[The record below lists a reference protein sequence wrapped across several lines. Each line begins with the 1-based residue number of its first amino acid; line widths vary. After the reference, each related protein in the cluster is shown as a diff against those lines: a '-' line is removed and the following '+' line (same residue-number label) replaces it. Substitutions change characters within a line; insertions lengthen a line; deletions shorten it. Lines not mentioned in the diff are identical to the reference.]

1 VSQVRSRTTVIFT
14 PPPTPNGGLHLGH
27 AAGPYLRAD
36 LHRRLVGLVGGECV
50 HLSHI
55 DTFQTYVARKAAE
68 QDRDVEEF
76 RDDMAARIRADFES
90 IGVLFDGGVDNTSEM
105 YARYLASCVDALFR
119 SASIQ
124 IGRECVGGDSR
135 YSAVEAFVSGT
146 CPHCLQRA
154 AANVCEACGAP
165 LLLDDLL
172 RPSDDVAGG
181 SAFSEISD
189 GMPNQLSVGE
199 LDVEWLQ
206 AWIAQVECD
215 SPFVHGLVQNLRPH
229 CVTVTFRSTYGYP
242 ISPGRVL
249 NPWIEIFFAH
259 VYSLGRLIGVP
270 EGATIHQVRRALEEQ
285 KDQLSV
291 VYYFGADN
299 TYYYAALFPLLSRIL
314 GQDALLPVALKGNRF
329 LRVHGRKMSSS
340 RDNALWAADL
350 DSAQPVPV
358 VRAGLARQ
366 SPELSEVD
374 FRMDAI
380 GTPEQWS
387 RATDVIDMPEL
398 DRVPD
403 TRAGE
408 IFSGVLTSLA
418 RPGGFSIAELLAAF
432 DRAADHRTSGRA
444 TAEEEAELG
453 GLIARA
459 RQALLI

>member
-1 VSQVRSRTTVIFT
+1 MSRVRSRTTVIFT

-55 DTFQTYVARKAAE
+55 DTFQTYVARRAAE
-68 QDRDVEEF
+68 MDRDVEEF

-90 IGVLFDGGVDNTSEM
+90 IGVLFDGGVDNTSET
-105 YARYLASCVDALFR
+105 YARYLESCLDALFR
-119 SASIQ
+119 SAAIQ
-124 IGRECVGGDSR
+124 IGREYVGGDSR

-154 AANVCEACGAP
+154 AANVCEACGTP

-172 RPSDDVAGG
+172 RPSDEVAGG

-189 GMPNQLSVGE
+189 GLPNQLSVGE

-206 AWIAQVECD
+206 SWIAEVACD
-215 SPFVHGLVQNLRPH
+215 SPFVRALVQNLRPH
-229 CVTVTFRSTYGYP
+229 CVMATFRSTYGYP
-242 ISPGRVL
+242 VSPGRVL

-259 VYSLGRLIGVP
+259 LYSLGRLIGVP
-270 EGATIHQVRRALEEQ
+270 EGATIDQVRRALEEQ
-285 KDQLSV
+285 GDELAV
-291 VYYFGADN
+291 VYYFGVDN
-299 TYYYAALFPLLSRIL
+299 SYYYAALFPLLSRIL
-314 GQDALLPVALKGNRF
+314 GLHALLPVALKGNRF
-329 LRVHGRKMSSS
+329 LRVRGRKMSSS

-350 DSAQPVPV
+350 NGDQSVPV

-380 GTPEQWS
+380 GAPEQWS
-387 RATDVIDMPEL
+387 TDARDVPAGE
-398 DRVPD
+398 RVPD

-418 RPGGFSIAELLAAF
+418 RPDGFSIAELLAVL
-432 DRAADHRTSGRA
+432 DRAADHRNSGRA
-444 TAEEEAELG
+444 TAAEEAELG
-453 GLIARA
+453 ELMARA
-459 RQALLI
+459 REALLI

>member
-1 VSQVRSRTTVIFT
+1 MSGAAAPTTVIFT

-55 DTFQTYVARKAAE
+55 DTFQTYVAKKAAE
-68 QDRDVEEF
+68 KGRDVEEF

-90 IGVLFDGGVDNTSEM
+90 IGVRFDGGVDNTSEA
-105 YARYLASCVDALFR
+105 YARYLASCLDALL
-119 SASIQ
+119 ASERVE
-124 IGRECVGGDSR
+124 IGREHVGGDSR

-172 RPSDDVAGG
+172 RPSDEVTGG
-181 SAFSEISD
+181 SAFTEIAD
-189 GMPNQLSVGE
+189 GVPNQLAVGE
-199 LDVEWLQ
+199 LDVDWLQ
-206 AWIAQVECD
+206 AWFAGVACD
-215 SPFVHGLVQNLRPH
+215 SPFVHTLVQSLRPH
-229 CVTVTFRSTYGYP
+229 RVTLTFRSTYGYSV
-242 ISPGRVL
+242 SPGRVL

-259 VYSLGRLIGVP
+259 LYSLSRLIGVP
-270 EGATIHQVRRALEEQ
+270 EGATIDQVGEALEARKGE
-285 KDQLSV
+285 LSV

-299 TYYYAALFPLLSRIL
+299 SYYYAALFPLLARIL
-314 GQDALLPVALKGNRF
+314 GLDTLLPAALKGNRF
-329 LRVHGRKMSSS
+329 LRVRGRKMSSS

-350 DSAQPVPV
+350 DSDQPVPV

-374 FRMDAI
+374 FRMEAI
-380 GTPEQWS
+380 GAPQPWS
-387 RATDVIDMPEL
+387 ADAVDVAAGERA
-398 DRVPD
+398 PD

-432 DRAADHRTSGRA
+432 DRAADHRSSGRA
-444 TAEEEAELG
+444 TAAEAAELG
-453 GLIARA
+453 ELIARA
-459 RQALLI
+459 RQRLLI